1 MEEKVKYYLKWK
13 DTTVGVVYTNDNNEY
28 KYIPD
33 IENIR
38 KLSKEGMPATLVIM
52 PQREWKKTM
61 PQFIQKRL
69 KLNVKDNNKVVT
81 DYFSIEE
88 CEERTER

>member
-13 DTTVGVVYTNDNNEY
+13 NTTVGVVYTNDNNEY

-38 KLSKEGMPATLVIM
+38 KLSK
-52 PQREWKKTM
+52 
-61 PQFIQKRL
+61 
-69 KLNVKDNNKVVT
+69 DNNKVVT